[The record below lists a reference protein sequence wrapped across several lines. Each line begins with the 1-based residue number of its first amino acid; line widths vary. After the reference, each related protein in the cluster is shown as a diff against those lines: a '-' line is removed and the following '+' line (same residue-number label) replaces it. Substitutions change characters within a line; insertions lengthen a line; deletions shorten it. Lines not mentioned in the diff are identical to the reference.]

1 MKEAILI
8 KINAI
13 NLIIEK
19 IEENLRLLRQKLS
32 AWTWPAN
39 GNTYHID
46 MKIEYFETN
55 LEKHIESQKILF
67 EELCKLN

>member
-8 KINAI
+8 KINSV

-19 IEENLRLLRQKLS
+19 IEENLRILRQKLS
-32 AWTWPAN
+32 TWTWPAN

-46 MKIEYFETN
+46 MKIEYYEMN
-55 LEKHIESQKILF
+55 LKKHINTQKNLF
-67 EELCKLN
+67 EEICKLN